1 MSQPL
6 VLPDTPD
13 AASYKDVWTFTEYV
27 EGELFQTSFEAIAA
41 ARKIAS
47 MTNMRVGTV
56 IVGYKIPQEVIDSL
70 IWRGA
75 DYVIVVDNLELERYN
90 PLTYASVLA
99 GVARERKPWAF
110 VFVADDIGRD
120 VAPRVAYRLKTGLA
134 TDCIDYEMGEIYQ
147 GVVGQ
152 TFKNVLAQVRPDFAS
167 RIAKIFTPRHRPQI
181 SSMRP
186 GYFKP
191 LPEDRSRKG
200 EVVRVQWK
208 VAEEELKRFQ
218 ILEVS
223 RLPDEEGVE
232 LLTADFVIGLG
243 LGVVRRTKGEP
254 DPKLA
259 LDLAM
264 KINELLSSRLK
275 VKTAIGASRA
285 LVWAEIRGLKD
296 FITPGRQ
303 IGQTGKTISPKV
315 YVAAGISGAIQH
327 KVGIIRSKKIV
338 AINTDPNAPIKDMAT

>member
-1 MSQPL
+1 
-6 VLPDTPD
+6 
-13 AASYKDVWTFTEYV
+13 
-27 EGELFQTSFEAIAA
+27 
-41 ARKIAS
+41 
-47 MTNMRVGTV
+47 
-56 IVGYKIPQEVIDSL
+56 
-70 IWRGA
+70 
-75 DYVIVVDNLELERYN
+75 VDNLELERYN

-152 TFKNVLAQVRPDFAS
+152 TFKNVLAQVRPDFGS

-243 LGVVRRTKGEP
+243 LGVVRRTKGES

-338 AINTDPNAPIKDMAT
+338 AINTDPNAPIKDMATYMINEDLYDALPKLYESLKRRLE